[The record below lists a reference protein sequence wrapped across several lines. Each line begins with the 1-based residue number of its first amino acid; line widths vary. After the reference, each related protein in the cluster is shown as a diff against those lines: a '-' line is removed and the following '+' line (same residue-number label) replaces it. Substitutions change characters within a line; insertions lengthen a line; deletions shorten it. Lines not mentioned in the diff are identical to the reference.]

1 MKIGLVMEGGSMR
14 GMYTAG
20 VIDVL
25 MENDIEF
32 DGAVGVSAGAAF
44 GCNYKSHQIGR
55 AIRYNMRFCRD
66 ERYVGIKSLIKTGD
80 LYGNDFCYKVIPEK
94 LDIFDAETFKA
105 SPMEFYVTCT
115 DALTGK
121 PVYHKCENGDYKD
134 LQWIRASA
142 AMPVVSNVVE
152 IDGMLLSDGGT
163 ADSIPAEFFKS
174 IGYTKNVVILTQPE
188 GFIKK
193 KNPLLPIVKAAVK
206 KYPEI
211 GNALAVR
218 HEMYN
223 KELKYIKE
231 HEKKGEL
238 FVIKPS
244 EPIKVKMI
252 ERRPEKLKE
261 VYMLGRSDAEKQLS
275 KIKSFI
281 CK

>member
-1 MKIGLVMEGGSMR
+1 MKTGLVMEGGSMR

-25 MENDIEF
+25 MENNISF
-32 DGAVGVSAGAAF
+32 DGAIGVSAGAAF

-55 AIRYNMRFCRD
+55 VIRYNTEYCRD

-80 LYGNDFCYKVIPEK
+80 LYGNDFCYREIPEK
-94 LDIFDAETFKA
+94 LDVFDSKAFKA
-105 SPMEFYVTCT
+105 SPMEFYVVCT

-121 PVYHKCENGDYKD
+121 PVYHKCENGDEKD

-142 AMPVVSNVVE
+142 AMPVVSNIVK
-152 IDGMLLSDGGT
+152 IDGMFLSDGGT
-163 ADSIPAEFFKS
+163 ADSIPVQYFQS
-174 IGYTKNVVILTQPE
+174 IGYLKNVVILTQPE
-188 GFIKK
+188 GFVKK
-193 KNPLLPIVKAAVK
+193 KNALLPAVKTAVK

-211 GNALAVR
+211 GKALTVR

-223 KELKYIKE
+223 KELAYIKKCE
-231 HEKKGEL
+231 SAGKL

-244 EPIKVKMI
+244 EPIKVRII

-261 VYMLGRSDAEKQLS
+261 IYMLGRKDAKNQVN
-275 KIKSFI
+275 KIKSFVQG
-281 CK
+281 

>member
-1 MKIGLVMEGGSMR
+1 MKTGLVMEGGSMR

-20 VIDVL
+20 VTDVL
-25 MENDIEF
+25 MENNIEF

-55 AIRYNMRFCRD
+55 AIRYNTRFCKD

-80 LYGNDFCYKVIPEK
+80 LYNNNFCYKIVPET
-94 LDIFDAETFKA
+94 LDIFDSKAFKA

-121 PVYHKCENGDYKD
+121 PVYHKCENGDAED

-152 IDGMLLSDGGT
+152 IDGMFLSDGGT
-163 ADSIPAEFFKS
+163 SDSIPVEFFRS
-174 IGYTKNVVILTQPE
+174 IGYSKNVVILTQPE
-188 GFIKK
+188 GYVKK
-193 KNPLLPIVKAAVK
+193 KNSLLPAVRHAVK

-211 GNALAVR
+211 VNALEVR

-223 KELKYIKE
+223 RELEYIKKY
-231 HEKKGEL
+231 EKSGEL
-238 FVIKPS
+238 FVLKPS
-244 EPIKVKMI
+244 KPIKVRII
-252 ERRPEKLKE
+252 ERRPGKLLEIYK
-261 VYMLGRSDAEKQLS
+261 LGRCDAEAHIS
-275 KIKSFI
+275 EIKSFVGR
-281 CK
+281 